1 MPPLPTPRARSPNF
15 QAFKTV
21 RSRSPANTPSSAKPR
36 SHSLIKIN
44 AVPTTSTTPA
54 TATIADVQTTITES
68 GKSSDFEKTQSNT
81 TSTIKE
87 TKDPNNSIP
96 KHDEDLN
103 SRIEICIDSD
113 KIQEK
118 EPRSIS
124 PLIEKSYRCPYPT
137 FKLGSTGH
145 VTSASVSSAPG
156 SISPTPLNPRR
167 TTESAATEEVNPQ
180 LTRTDS
186 SASNLSNLS
195 QSAHDIFMSIS
206 SDLTG
211 LATQSSYAFD
221 EFFGI
226 DQGKIFY
233 KVVNY
238 YEVFVIWT

>member
-21 RSRSPANTPSSAKPR
+21 RSRSPANTPSSDKPR

-54 TATIADVQTTITES
+54 TATIADIQTGTTES

-81 TSTIKE
+81 TSTIKGSN
-87 TKDPNNSIP
+87 TPNNSSP
-96 KHDEDLN
+96 KPDEDLN
-103 SRIEICIDSD
+103 ARIEIFIDND

-124 PLIEKSYRCPYPT
+124 PLIEKSYRCPYPA

-145 VTSASVSSAPG
+145 VTSGSVSSAPG
-156 SISPTPLNPRR
+156 SITPTLLNPRR
-167 TTESAATEEVNPQ
+167 TTESAATSEEVKPR

-186 SASNLSNLS
+186 NASNLSNLS

-226 DQGKIFY
+226 DQGKICY
-233 KVVNY
+233 RVVNY
-238 YEVFVIWT
+238 YELSNV